1 LGARTLLPTIHP
13 AYLLR
18 VPDPAAKEAESR
30 AFANDLKQA
39 AALGREGGQG
49 KPVGPIER
57 QLLS

>member
-1 LGARTLLPTIHP
+1 L
-13 AYLLR
+13 
-18 VPDPAAKEAESR
+18 PDPAAKEAESR

-39 AALGREGGQG
+39 AALGQEGGQG